1 MATMIYNVTAV
12 LMDGGH
18 TVLPGAYVVVDG
30 HRITDFGAQRP
41 QGFTGKCIDGKGGI
55 LMPGLVNAHTHVP
68 MTAMR
73 GYGDGTTCTNG

>member
-55 LMPGLVNAHTHVP
+55 LMRWRPS
-68 MTAMR
+68 
-73 GYGDGTTCTNG
+73 GTTVPSGPAPPWALRR